1 MIKIV
6 YAVLIAAAAFGLG
19 ILACILIH
27 RQKAKRDQRQI
38 ESAEQEALRIVNE
51 AIKNA
56 EMSMETAEERGYTFS
71 ELGRMFKKLGI
82 EPQNK

>member
-51 AIKNA
+51 A
-56 EMSMETAEERGYTFS
+56 MSSSIRRCRS
-71 ELGRMFKKLGI
+71 SSSRD
-82 EPQNK
+82 